1 MRRVANVRSVVATAS
16 ATIARMQVARTE
28 LSNREIRLRMT
39 PRRARGS
46 DAIVA
51 VTTARATVARTSKR
65 ADKRADRRANRRA
78 NRIHGRI
85 TERVDETK
93 DVRRNT
99 ALVRR
104 AVQNTRSPSKSRIV
118 YAQH

>member
-39 PRRARGS
+39 PRRARDS

-65 ADKRADRRANRRA
+65 ADRRADRRA

>member
-65 ADKRADRRANRRA
+65 ADRRADRRA

>member
-39 PRRARGS
+39 LRRARGS

-65 ADKRADRRANRRA
+65 ADRRA